1 MLYFLYD
8 PRMPGEEARVL
19 AAGAEIMKLCVDVGG
34 SISGEHGISIEKQG
48 FVPWIFSEVDLRTV
62 VAVQAAFNP
71 PGRCNPGSIFPTA
84 KSCVPGELAYRPHP
98 LEERGLAQR
107 L

>member
-8 PRMPGEEARVL
+8 PRKPGEAARVL

-34 SISGEHGISIEKQG
+34 SISGEHGIGIEKQN
-48 FVPWIFSEVDLRTV
+48 VMPFSEADLCTMA
-62 VAVQAAFNP
+62 AVKGAFNP
-71 PGRCNPGSIFPTA
+71 TGRCNPSKIFPTA

>member
-8 PRMPGEEARVL
+8 PRKPGEAARVL

-34 SISGEHGISIEKQG
+34 SISGEHGIGIEKQN
-48 FVPWIFSEVDLRTV
+48 VMPWSFSEADLCTMP
-62 VAVQAAFNP
+62 AVKAVFNP
-71 PGRCNPGSIFPTA
+71 TVRCNPSKIFPTA

>member
-1 MLYFLYD
+1 LGRRGLGRREVQEVPMSD
-8 PRMPGEEARVL
+8 
-19 AAGAEIMKLCVDVGG
+19 AERR
-34 SISGEHGISIEKQG
+34 
-48 FVPWIFSEVDLRTV
+48 PLR
-62 VAVQAAFNP
+62 
-71 PGRCNPGSIFPTA
+71 NPGKIFPTA